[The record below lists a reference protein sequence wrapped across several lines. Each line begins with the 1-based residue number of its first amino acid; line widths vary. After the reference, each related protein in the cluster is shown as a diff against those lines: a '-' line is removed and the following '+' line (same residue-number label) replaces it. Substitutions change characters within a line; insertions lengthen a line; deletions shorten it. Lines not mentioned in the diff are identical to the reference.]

1 MAKAKAGKGIGTKG
15 AVLIGVGILL
25 LGFGTYWYLNKRKRI
40 KKKKECEDKG
50 GTWDEKTN
58 SCILPENRE
67 QRILKDVYDNLTFE
81 SGKALI
87 KSTSFPYLDELV
99 SVVQDPDALTWK
111 LAIQGHTDNVGGAN
125 YNQKLSEDRANAVK
139 NYLVNKGVSSARI
152 TASGFGMTKPIDTN
166 DTPEGRSKNRR
177 VEFFITK
184 PTVQTPTTDQQKEWL
199 EQQAKSISKDKAYKI
214 RIEPF
219 TKIPNY
225 AEGEVVVRNYKRDF
239 LDKLE
244 SQPKMEATMRE
255 ILDYVPN
262 GDFLVWFSIKNQL
275 SWKDEKEDLKMYLE
289 NGNIISKTPNNINP
303 RVWKYLGTWK

>member
-1 MAKAKAGKGIGTKG
+1 MAKAKAGKGLGTTRT
-15 AVLIGVGILL
+15 VLIGVGILL

-81 SGKALI
+81 SGKAII
-87 KSTSFPYLDELV
+87 KTTSFPYLDELV
-99 SVVQDPDALTWK
+99 TVVQDPDALTWK
-111 LAIQGHTDNVGGAN
+111 LEIQGHTDNVGGAN

-139 NYLVNKGVSSARI
+139 KYLVDKGVSSARI
-152 TASGFGMTKPIDTN
+152 TAKGFGMTKPIATN

-177 VEFFITK
+177 VEFLITK
-184 PTVQTPTTDQQKEWL
+184 PTVQNPTTDQQKQWL
-199 EQQAKSISKDKAYKI
+199 EQQAKDISSITDKS
-214 RIEPF
+214 RFEPF

-225 AEGEVVVRNYKRDF
+225 TEGYLSTRNYEKDY
-239 LDKLE
+239 LEKLKYD
-244 SQPKMEATMRE
+244 PNLNE
-255 ILDYVPN
+255 ILKYIPN
-262 GDFLVWFSIKNQL
+262 GNFLVWINDKNL
-275 SWKDEKEDLKMYLE
+275 VSWRDDKIGDLKIYLE
-289 NGNIISKTPNNINP
+289 NGNIISKTPNNISP